1 MRNRQIV
8 ANRLSRSRGQ
18 LRCSE
23 AQCSPGYSPFLTF
36 QIDDMDSAIP
46 RLLGLG
52 AVLDGAVIYNA
63 YGRTAAVRTPD
74 GHMLGLYEL
83 AGLPDDGDTALAAAA
98 AAAARMKK
106 PSNREA

>member
-8 ANRLSRSRGQ
+8 TNRLSRSHGHP
-18 LRCSE
+18 RCSE

-36 QIDDMDSAIP
+36 QVDDMDSAIP

-63 YGRTAAVRTPD
+63 YGKTAAVRTPD

-98 AAAARMKK
+98 AAAARMGT
-106 PSNREA
+106 PSNRGA